1 MGMDSPASPD
11 TPVSPGSPDPRASP
25 DTPDLG
31 RGVLH
36 PARAAELIT
45 VDRLAPDPAV
55 AVFVEYYWLVRWDL
69 HGLPP
74 YEQKVLAHPNVHLV
88 FEAQGARVYGVDRS
102 LFVRRLEGAGH
113 VLGARFRAGAFRAL
127 AGHPVSGL
135 ADRSVPAAEYFGPGA
150 DRFNAEVLG
159 APGDPAALADAFLR
173 PRLPAP
179 DPVAAEVAAVVDR
192 ITRMPDLRR
201 VDELAAELGLTVRRL
216 QRLFAEYVG
225 ASPKWVLRRARLH
238 EAAERAGTDG
248 GLDLAALAA
257 ELGYAD
263 QAHLTRDF
271 TAAVGVS
278 PARYAGS
285 RRTPAT
291 PPGSAAAR
299 PARSWPRCTRSPGTT
314 AGRPPGTPGAP

>member
-1 MGMDSPASPD
+1 MAMHPSD
-11 TPVSPGSPDPRASP
+11 TA
-25 DTPDLG
+25 PDLG

-45 VDRLAPDPAV
+45 VDRLAPDPEV
-55 AVFVEYYWLVRWDL
+55 ARFVEYYWLVRWDL
-69 HGLPP
+69 RGRPP

-88 FEAQGARVYGVDRS
+88 FEAPRARVYGVDRS

-113 VLGARFRAGAFRAL
+113 VLGVRFRPGAFRPF

-135 ADRSVPAAEYFGPGA
+135 ADRSVPAAEYFGPEA
-150 DRFNAEVLG
+150 DRVNAEILR
-159 APGDPAALADAFLR
+159 APGSSAALADALLR

-179 DPVAAEVAAVVDR
+179 DPLAAEAAAAVDR
-192 ITRMPDLRR
+192 ITGRPDLCR

-271 TAAVGVS
+271 TAAVGVP
-278 PARYAGS
+278 PARYAG
-285 RRTPAT
+285 
-291 PPGSAAAR
+291 AR
-299 PARSWPRCTRSPGTT
+299 
-314 AGRPPGTPGAP
+314 

>member
-1 MGMDSPASPD
+1 MGTDPLDPLDPLEPPD
-11 TPVSPGSPDPRASP
+11 APG
-25 DTPDLG
+25 LG

-45 VDRLAPDPAV
+45 VDRLVPDPAV
-55 AVFVEYYWLVRWDL
+55 ARFVEYYWLVRWDL
-69 HGLPP
+69 RGLPA

-88 FEAQGARVYGVDRS
+88 FEAPRARVYGVDRS

-159 APGDPAALADAFLR
+159 ASGSPAALADAFLR
-173 PRLPAP
+173 PRLPEP
-179 DPVAAEVAAVVDR
+179 DPVAAEVAAMVDR
-192 ITRMPDLRR
+192 ITGRPDLCR
-201 VDELAAELGLTVRRL
+201 VDALAAELGLTVRRL

-271 TAAVGVS
+271 AAAVGVP
-278 PARYAGS
+278 PARYAGAGQAPRKRCSSS
-285 RRTPAT
+285 RT
-291 PPGSAAAR
+291 
-299 PARSWPRCTRSPGTT
+299 
-314 AGRPPGTPGAP
+314 

>member
-1 MGMDSPASPD
+1 MDSPAPAA
-11 TPVSPGSPDPRASP
+11 PPAPAGSPG
-25 DTPDLG
+25 LG

-55 AVFVEYYWLVRWDL
+55 ARSVEYYWLVRWDL

-74 YEQKVLAHPNVHLV
+74 YEQKVLSHPNVHLV
-88 FEAQGARVYGVDRS
+88 FEAPRARVYGVDRS

-113 VLGARFRAGAFRAL
+113 VLGARFRPGAFRAL
-127 AGHPVSGL
+127 AGHPVRGL
-135 ADRSVPAAEYFGPGA
+135 ADRSVPAAEYFGPEA
-150 DRFNAEVLG
+150 DRLNAEILG
-159 APGDPAALADAFLR
+159 TPHGPGTPAALTALADAFLR

-179 DPVAAEVAAVVDR
+179 DPVAAEVAAMVDR
-192 ITRMPDLRR
+192 ITGSPDLFR

-238 EAAERAGTDG
+238 AAAERAAAEG
-248 GLDLAALAA
+248 GLDLAALAV

-271 TAAVGVS
+271 TAAVGVP
-278 PARYAGS
+278 PARYASSTTG
-285 RRTPAT
+285 AT

-299 PARSWPRCTRSPGTT
+299 PARSWPPCTRSPGTT
-314 AGRPPGTPGAP
+314 AGRPPGRPGAP

>member
-1 MGMDSPASPD
+1 MGSSE
-11 TPVSPGSPDPRASP
+11 S
-25 DTPDLG
+25 DLG

-36 PARAAELIT
+36 PARAAELID
-45 VDRLAPDPAV
+45 VERLVPEPA
-55 AVFVEYYWLVRWDL
+55 AARFVEFYWLVRWDL
-69 HGLPP
+69 TGHPP

-88 FEAQGARVYGVDRS
+88 FEAPRARVYGVDRA

-113 VLGARFRAGAFRAL
+113 VLGVKFRPGAFRPF
-127 AGHPVSGL
+127 AGHPVGDL
-135 ADRSVPAAEYFGPGA
+135 ADRSVPAADYFGPEV
-150 DRFNAEVLG
+150 DRINARILDEPTAERV
-159 APGDPAALADAFLR
+159 DEFLR

-179 DPVAAEVAAVVDR
+179 DPVAEEVAAMVER
-192 ITRMPDLRR
+192 ITGSPDLCR
-201 VDELAAELGLTVRRL
+201 VDELARELGVSVRSL

-238 EAAERAGTDG
+238 EAAERAANEGK
-248 GLDLAALAA
+248 LDLAALAV

-285 RRTPAT
+285 T
-291 PPGSAAAR
+291 
-299 PARSWPRCTRSPGTT
+299 
-314 AGRPPGTPGAP
+314 

>member
-1 MGMDSPASPD
+1 MGMDSPASPAS
-11 TPVSPGSPDPRASP
+11 PASPGTAATAATPAAPAS
-25 DTPDLG
+25 PDLG

-55 AVFVEYYWLVRWDL
+55 ARFVEYYWLVRWDL

-74 YEQKVLAHPNVHLV
+74 YEQKVLSHPNVHLV
-88 FEAQGARVYGVDRS
+88 FEAPRARVYGVDRS
-102 LFVRRLEGAGH
+102 VFVRRLEGAGH
-113 VLGARFRAGAFRAL
+113 VLGARFRPGAFRAL

-135 ADRSVPAAEYFGPGA
+135 ADRSVPAAEYFGPA
-150 DRFNAEVLG
+150 VDRVNAEVLG
-159 APGDPAALADAFLR
+159 TPGDPAAFADAFLR

-179 DPVAAEVAAVVDR
+179 DPVAAEVAAMVDR
-192 ITRMPDLRR
+192 ITSTPDLCR
-201 VDELAAELGLTVRRL
+201 VDELAAGLGLPVRRL

-238 EAAERAGTDG
+238 EAAERAAAVGE
-248 GLDLAALAA
+248 LDLAGLAA

-285 RRTPAT
+285 R
-291 PPGSAAAR
+291 
-299 PARSWPRCTRSPGTT
+299 
-314 AGRPPGTPGAP
+314 